1 MHLWNKG
8 SRSVAEVSGYLNI
21 NKQLHMSSHDVV
33 ARIKRG
39 LKFKKVGH
47 AGTLDPLATGVLV
60 ICVGNATRFSEY
72 VMNSTKR
79 YRARVHLGVTTE
91 TYDAEG
97 AVLKERDAS
106 HIEQAEVAAQLGTFL
121 GDIKQ
126 IPPMYSAIKQGGR
139 KLYDLARAGETVE
152 REARAVHIDSLD
164 IIDWSPPEFTL
175 DVVCGAG
182 TYIRSLAYD
191 LGEALGVGAHL
202 SGLSRTASGMF
213 RLDAAVMLD
222 DLLSA
227 EDWLHYLVPPQIAL
241 SDWPTV
247 QLSADDTEHILHG
260 RSIATDTITDKL
272 ALGYAED
279 GHLVAILRADG
290 GWWRPHKVFSE

>member
-1 MHLWNKG
+1 M
-8 SRSVAEVSGYLNI
+8 AEVSGFLNI
-21 NKQLHMSSHDVV
+21 NKPLHMTSHDVV
-33 ARIKRG
+33 AKIRRG
-39 LKFKKVGH
+39 LKLKKVGH

-60 ICVGNATRFSEY
+60 ICIGSATRFSEY

-79 YRARVHLGVTTE
+79 YRAQVHLGVTTD

-97 AVLKERDAS
+97 SVLQERDVS
-106 HIEQAEVAAQLGTFL
+106 PIQRSDVEAQLGKFL
-121 GDIKQ
+121 GDIQQ

-152 REARAVHIDSLD
+152 REARAVRIDSLD

-175 DVVCGAG
+175 DVVCSAG

-202 SGLSRTASGMF
+202 SGLSRVASGMF
-213 RLDAAVMLD
+213 RLDDAILLD
-222 DLLSA
+222 DLLAA
-227 EDWLHYLVPPQIAL
+227 EDWSKYLVSPQIAL
-241 SDWPTV
+241 SDWPAV
-247 QLSADDTEHILHG
+247 ALSAEDTQHILHG
-260 RSIATDTITDKL
+260 RSVVADTTTDKL